1 MTGERAGAAAPIEPA
16 RIDQITD
23 EAHLAADDPRRF
35 GEQRRRNFYGW
46 FTGSIDPAPFKDA
59 KEMLGELTSQLI
71 CWSLGNL
78 SGGRRSW
85 RLQLAAAPHR
95 VGDSH
100 MQNNS
105 VMLPLLWHPI
115 EGQITRL
122 RSHAML
128 AAARNVERR
137 R

>member
-1 MTGERAGAAAPIEPA
+1 MAAN
-16 RIDQITD
+16 
-23 EAHLAADDPRRF
+23 LLL
-35 GEQRRRNFYGW
+35 YGW
-46 FTGSIDPAPFKDA
+46 FTEGFDTPPFKDA
-59 KEMLGELTSQLI
+59 KEMLDELTSQLI
-71 CWSLGNL
+71 CWSVADHV
-78 SGGRRSW
+78 R
-85 RLQLAAAPHR
+85 RLQLSAAPHR
-95 VGDSH
+95 GGDSH

-105 VMLPLLWHPI
+105 VMLPPLWHPI

>member
-1 MTGERAGAAAPIEPA
+1 MKPIWPPMILVGSASKGGATLRLVHGKHRPG
-16 RIDQITD
+16 T
-23 EAHLAADDPRRF
+23 L
-35 GEQRRRNFYGW
+35 
-46 FTGSIDPAPFKDA
+46 KDA

-71 CWSLGNL
+71 CWSVGNL

-100 MQNNS
+100 MQNNR